1 MKAHL
6 WFWGA
11 FLLFFACVPSRIYF
25 GTSWP
30 VALADRSAPWLALLL
45 LALSLAAW
53 LARCSRSLHF
63 LLLGPPR
70 ALHRV
75 RSILADGEPRDALI
89 EHAEQTGVQVRGFRN
104 GNCSRPS
111 RTCPARRSANRCW

>member
-1 MKAHL
+1 MKAYL

-11 FLLFFACVPSRIYF
+11 FLLFFALPFPCILYF

-53 LARCSRSLHF
+53 LALLFAFLHF

-89 EHAEQTGVQVRGFRN
+89 EHAEQ
-104 GNCSRPS
+104 
-111 RTCPARRSANRCW
+111 ARRSANCCW

>member
-1 MKAHL
+1 MKAYL

-11 FLLFFACVPSRIYF
+11 FLLFFALPFPCILYF

-30 VALADRSAPWLALLL
+30 VALADRSAPWLSLL
-45 LALSLAAW
+45 
-53 LARCSRSLHF
+53 LHF

-75 RSILADGEPRDALI
+75 RSILADG
-89 EHAEQTGVQVRGFRN
+89 
-104 GNCSRPS
+104 
-111 RTCPARRSANRCW
+111 